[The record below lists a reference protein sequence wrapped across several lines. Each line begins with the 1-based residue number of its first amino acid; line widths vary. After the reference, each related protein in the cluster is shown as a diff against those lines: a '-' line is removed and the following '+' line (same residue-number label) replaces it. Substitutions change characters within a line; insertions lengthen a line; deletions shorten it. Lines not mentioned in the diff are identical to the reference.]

1 VLGLTPFAPVFGAAV
16 SLNLM
21 TQDELLL
28 VGICCDAG
36 AVKHPK
42 RLKRFCERGFA
53 EMAMATT

>member
-1 VLGLTPFAPVFGAAV
+1 
-16 SLNLM
+16 M
-21 TQDELLL
+21 TQDEFLL